1 MSNAAPIA
9 FGYRLQP
16 VSPAHVGALHLAD
29 LLHVIHRDKEVTL
42 ADVITA
48 ARLLSIDGTEQ
59 AIMAELSTMRITWH
73 ERWTVIRSLLSKK
86 YLFRN
91 TLALAL
97 HLKAAARDSI
107 TIIETKDQQDGK

>member
-16 VSPAHVGALHLAD
+16 ISPAHVGGLHLAD

-42 ADVITA
+42 TDVLAT
-48 ARLLSIDGTEQ
+48 ARLLSVEGTEE
-59 AIMAELSTMRITWH
+59 AVEAELVAMRMTWRD
-73 ERWTVIRSLLSKK
+73 RWTVIRSLLSKK

-97 HLKAAARDSI
+97 HLKAAARENIRI
-107 TIIETKDQQDGK
+107 TERKETPDGK